1 MKLLKLEKHDYSIMY
16 VNDNETYVVYKRFNS
31 DKWQIFRNNVWRD
44 VTSYEQLE
52 KLFKENESFFTKMW

>member
-16 VNDNETYVVYKRFNS
+16 VNDNETYMVYRRSGPDN
-31 DKWQIFRNNVWRD
+31 WQIFRNNLWRD

-52 KLFKENESFFTKMW
+52 KLFKENDTTRKSN